1 MSELPPVIFAA
12 TNAGKSMFAS
22 SREKIEQHLIKQ
34 KARAVERV
42 PTEHPALGAQASRC
56 QYRTSEGQMCAAGC
70 VIPDEKYDPKME
82 GLTAFQVAYAFPD
95 AFPTDITQREL
106 ELWQAYHDQTAMQG
120 GETFN
125 YGLWL
130 AGNEAHHPTKFKEA
144 VADWIP
150 IAAG

>member
-1 MSELPPVIFAA
+1 M
-12 TNAGKSMFAS
+12 TT

-34 KARAVERV
+34 KARAVEQV
-42 PTEHPALGAQASRC
+42 PPEHPILGAQASRC
-56 QYRTSEGQMCAAGC
+56 QYRTTDGKMCAAGC

-82 GLTAFQVAYAFPD
+82 GLTAFQVAKAFPD
-95 AFPTDITQREL
+95 AFPTDVSRREL

-130 AGNEAHHPTKFKEA
+130 AGNEAHHPTKFKA
-144 VADWIP
+144 AIGDWLP
-150 IAAG
+150 LAQGY